1 MERRAS
7 PPVEAD
13 AAPAAAKEEDTLTSF
28 RERVWAG
35 EDARRSIDNSE
46 SIHELV
52 VAAERRTSN
61 PRFQIGCT

>member
-28 RERVWAG
+28 QERAWAG
-35 EDARRSIDNSE
+35 EDARRSIDRASRPANE
-46 SIHELV
+46 S
-52 VAAERRTSN
+52 
-61 PRFQIGCT
+61 

>member
-28 RERVWAG
+28 LERAWVG
-35 EDARRSIDNSE
+35 EDAPLLHRQGE
-46 SIHELV
+46 STRE
-52 VAAERRTSN
+52 
-61 PRFQIGCT
+61 